1 MKTLD
6 VVGHI
11 NIESLDRLYED
22 MQSCYTNTL
31 YYSYWKNQHQR
42 AVEAI
47 MIQGTG
53 LKLVHASSWFDP
65 KIDREL
71 DSDGVMKWH
80 VDIDDMGM
88 CYTFA
93 YPTTTEFKLAG
104 KIVRPALGEIVRVNL
119 SSVLHRT
126 PADAEGKPR
135 LLVRFKETL

>member
-6 VVGHI
+6 IVGHI
-11 NIESLDRLYED
+11 NVESLNRLYED
-22 MQSCYTNTL
+22 MQSCYTDTL
-31 YYSYWKNQHQR
+31 YYKDWKNQHQR

-47 MIQGTG
+47 MIQATG
-53 LKLVHASSWFDP
+53 LKLDYASSWFDP
-65 KIDREL
+65 MIDREL
-71 DSDGVMKWH
+71 DVDDVMEWH
-80 VDIDDMGM
+80 LDSYDMGM

-93 YPTTTEFKLAG
+93 CPTTTEFKLAG

-135 LLVRFKETL
+135 LLVRFKETP